1 MKLFSAIVLERE
13 VNELTKREG
22 RNMATSFYS
31 KKGAGIQS
39 KRGFTLAELLIVVA
53 IIAVLTA
60 IAIPVFTAQL
70 ERSREATDL
79 SNIRAAYAEVTA
91 DYLTAGA
98 TESKTATVS
107 QIRQQTSGWLLE
119 DAKLHT
125 RVSGNEY
132 ETIIPAVVEGD
143 SVTLTIEA
151 DGTLTISIN
160 TDNGNSGGSSNSNGN
175 GEYVPQ
181 IVQGLPALTEDQI
194 NNAIPIPGGV
204 YAYGSSNG
212 QLILS
217 IPETYT
223 EHGTVATGK
232 DIPIEA
238 DKIYKDI
245 NGNLFM
251 WRSDSGDGIYGWL
264 ECEQGENRWKQ

>member
-1 MKLFSAIVLERE
+1 MAISL
-13 VNELTKREG
+13 
-22 RNMATSFYS
+22 YS
-31 KKGAGIQS
+31 KKSIGNQS
-39 KRGFTLAELLIVVA
+39 ERGFTLAELLIVVA

-60 IAIPVFTAQL
+60 IAIPVFTTQL

-79 SNIRAAYAEVTA
+79 SNIRAAYAEVVA

-160 TDNGNSGGSSNSNGN
+160 IDNGNSGGSSNSNGN

-181 IVQGLPALTEDQI
+181 IVQGLPELTDDQKEKAVSI
-194 NNAIPIPGGV
+194 NGGV
-204 YAYGSSNG
+204 YAYVYKDGRHF
-212 QLILS
+212 LS

-223 EHGTVATGK
+223 EHGTVATGI
-232 DIPIEA
+232 DIPIKP
-238 DKIYKDI
+238 DTIYVDT
-245 NGNLFM
+245 NGYLFM
-251 WRSDSGDGIYGWL
+251 WKSDSGNGIFGWL
-264 ECEQGENRWKQ
+264 ECEPGENYWKQ